1 MIIMIKNAIEKLI
14 DGQDLNFDETKE
26 VMNLIM
32 SGEATNAQIASFLTA
47 LRIKGETPTEISA
60 CATVMRDKGQ
70 KLNHDFPVA
79 EIVGTGGD
87 KANTFN
93 ISTASG
99 FVVSGAG
106 VPIAKHGNRS
116 VSSKCGAA
124 DVLESLGIKINL
136 TPEQNKQVLKE
147 CGMCFMFAQVYHSSM
162 KYAAPVRRELGTRT
176 VFNILGPLANP
187 AQAEINLIGVYD
199 KALVRPIAEVL
210 KKLGVKRGMVI
221 YGLDGLDEITLTDK
235 TIVCEI
241 NGDNLTE
248 SELDPTDYGFT
259 LCDKSELV
267 GGDAQENAEII
278 KAILSGEKGAK
289 RDIVTLNSGVVLYLA
304 GKADS
309 IKSGIELAA
318 ETIDSGKAIQ
328 QLKKL
333 VKTTN
338 SFDN

>member
-1 MIIMIKNAIEKLI
+1 MENSKKYALDKI
-14 DGQDLNFDETKE
+14 DE
-26 VMNLIM
+26 
-32 SGEATNAQIASFLTA
+32 
-47 LRIKGETPTEISA
+47 
-60 CATVMRDKGQ
+60 
-70 KLNHDFPVA
+70 
-79 EIVGTGGD
+79 
-87 KANTFN
+87 
-93 ISTASG
+93 
-99 FVVSGAG
+99 
-106 VPIAKHGNRS
+106 
-116 VSSKCGAA
+116 SSSLFA
-124 DVLESLGIKINL
+124 DVSDKIWEYAEL
-136 TPEQNKQVLKE
+136 SLKE
-147 CGMCFMFAQVYHSSM
+147 YKS
-162 KYAAPVRRELGTRT
+162 AALY
-176 VFNILGPLANP
+176 L
-187 AQAEINLIGVYD
+187 
-199 KALVRPIAEVL
+199 EVL

-221 YGLDGLDEITLTDK
+221 HGLDGLDEITLTDK

-309 IKSGIELAA
+309 IKSGIALAA

-338 SFDN
+338 SFNN